1 MASDLVEWLSHQL
14 PETLL
19 MAVKPVSSDAP
30 YSTAIMKRQITCQT
44 EEAKGFLGNKLNSI
58 AVALFI
64 LDVTTRKRIARLNL
78 SPKEHRAASKALN
91 KLFTDF
97 EQDIQDE
104 TARIETVLKAQ
115 KVDGRAQHNNPG
127 TSEVEIT
134 TPELKRVVDILLA
147 FDNLMV
153 LTDTVWLMGFM
164 DTEDANQFRKQKAA
178 QFKRLI
184 SSVYKLSQAAK
195 QSAAVKD
202 DAEAQAAIA
211 REEEKLEA
219 TGEATD
225 AAPPQEPKEE
235 ADSAAA

>member
-1 MASDLVEWLSHQL
+1 
-14 PETLL
+14 

-30 YSTAIMKRQITCQT
+30 YSTAIIKRQITCQT

-64 LDVTTRKRIARLNL
+64 LDVTSRKRIARLNL
-78 SPKEHRAASKALN
+78 STKDHKAASKALN

-97 EQDIQDE
+97 EQEVTDE
-104 TARIETVLKAQ
+104 TARLEAVLKAQ
-115 KVDGRAQHNNPG
+115 GVTSRAEHNNPG
-127 TSEVEIT
+127 SAEVEIT

-147 FDNLMV
+147 FDKLMV
-153 LTDTVWLMGFM
+153 LTDTIWLMGFM
-164 DTEDANQFRKQKAA
+164 ETEVANQFRKQKAA

-195 QSAAVKD
+195 QSAIVKD

-211 REEEKLEA
+211 REEQKLEPA
-219 TGEATD
+219 PEASTVP
-225 AAPPQEPKEE
+225 AADE
-235 ADSAAA
+235 SNSVAA

>member
-1 MASDLVEWLSHQL
+1 
-14 PETLL
+14 

-64 LDVTTRKRIARLNL
+64 LDVTSRKRIERLNL
-78 SPKEHRAASKALN
+78 STKEHRAASKALN

-97 EQDIQDE
+97 EQEINDE
-104 TARIETVLKAQ
+104 TSRLEAVLKAQ
-115 KVDGRAQHNNPG
+115 QVNGRAKHNNPG
-127 TSEVEIT
+127 TAEVEIT

-147 FDNLMV
+147 FDNLMI
-153 LTDTVWLMGFM
+153 LTDTIWLMGFM
-164 DTEDANQFRKQKAA
+164 DTEDANLFRKQKAA

-195 QSAAVKD
+195 QSASVKD
-202 DAEAQAAIA
+202 DADAQAAIA
-211 REEEKLEA
+211 REEEKLEPQQAA
-219 TGEATD
+219 TSEKEAEKIEAGVV
-225 AAPPQEPKEE
+225 AA
-235 ADSAAA
+235 